1 MGKLRRR
8 GERNEMADSFRLVNN
23 DARPDPAK
31 ARRALEARSVADQLT
46 DHRASAA
53 DYQLS
58 PGLETAVNMA
68 LAVGSPLLVTG
79 EPGTGKT
86 QLAWFLGT
94 YFGIQVRPFLVKSTS
109 TARDL
114 QYEFDA
120 VGYLREAYAARGGED
135 AAPGKE
141 RHEFLQPG
149 PLWQA
154 YSDPSPS
161 VLLIDEIDK
170 APRDFP
176 NDLLH
181 ELDQGW
187 FPHPFK
193 KDGQGEPLRVPETK
207 SKPPIVVITSNIER
221 RLPGPFLRRCVFF
234 HIELDKPLVQAA
246 IDARRDDLKQ
256 LSKEVKALAIER
268 FWDLRDGELQ
278 KPPST
283 AELLVWLAVLQ
294 AQGVETG
301 ALQSHLAELPA
312 LGCLIKDQDDME
324 RLRRL

>member
-1 MGKLRRR
+1 MNDR
-8 GERNEMADSFRLVNN
+8 FRLVRN
-23 DARPDPAK
+23 DKRPDRTA
-31 ARRALEARSVADQLT
+31 ARRALEARAVADRLT

-58 PGLETAVNMA
+58 PGLETAINMA
-68 LAVGSPLLVTG
+68 LAVGAPLLVTG

-86 QLAWFLGT
+86 QLAWFLGD
-94 YFGIQVRPFLVKSTS
+94 YFGIEVRPFLVKSGS

-114 QYEFDA
+114 QYDFDA
-120 VGYLREAYAARGGED
+120 VGYLREAYAARGD
-135 AAPGKE
+135 AGASGRP
-141 RHEFLQPG
+141 RSDFLEPG

-154 YSDPSPS
+154 YEDPGPS

-187 FPHPFK
+187 FPHPFD
-193 KDGQGEPLRVPETK
+193 KDDRGEPVRIPERK
-207 SKPPIVVITSNIER
+207 GKPPIVVITSNVER

-234 HIELDKPLVQAA
+234 HIELDRELVRAA
-246 IDARRDDLKQ
+246 IEARRQ
-256 LSKEVKALAIER
+256 ELSKLSPQTRDRAIER
-268 FWDLRDGELQ
+268 FWELRDAGLQ
-278 KPPST
+278 KSPST

-294 AQGVETG
+294 AQGAG
-301 ALQSHLAELPA
+301 ADALDEPLAELPA
-312 LGCLIKDQDDME
+312 LPCLVKDKEDLD